1 MRTATSFLF
10 VAGLISLSVMQTACN
25 NDAQSKEPEESNEV
39 TAVPVEASAVSSG
52 DISAFFTGTASLEAE
67 NEAVV
72 VAKAGGI
79 VEQIFV
85 EEGSYVEAGTPL
97 AKLDDERLLLDLA
110 RDKSMLQKAERELA
124 RQKEF
129 FDKQLISTEEYER
142 FRTDF
147 ETQKAAHDL
156 AELNVAYTTVRA
168 PISGVISMR
177 HIKVG
182 NMVQTNQE
190 TFNITDFTPLLAVL
204 HVPEREL
211 NKLKVGQAA
220 TLAVDAMPGEAF
232 EGRIKRISPVVDRA
246 TGTFKVT
253 VEIRRHGNKL
263 KPGMFGRINIVYD
276 TRRDV
281 LLVPKEAVVVED
293 DNANIFLV
301 SDSLALRTPVT
312 TGYSDDRFIQIVSG
326 ASAGD
331 LVITTGQNNLRDS
344 SVVEVINDG
353 VAQVA
358 DNH

>member
-1 MRTATSFLF
+1 MRIITSIFLF
-10 VAGLISLSVMQTACN
+10 SSLLMVSIVQTGCN
-25 NDAQSKEPEESNEV
+25 SDAQSKETEEPEEVAS
-39 TAVPVEASAVSSG
+39 VPVEATRVSTG

-85 EEGSYVEAGTPL
+85 EEGSYVERGAAL

-110 RDKSMLQKAERELA
+110 RDRSMLQKAERELS

-142 FRTDF
+142 FRTDY
-147 ETQKAAHDL
+147 ETQKAAYDL
-156 AELNVAYTTVRA
+156 AELSVAYTTVRA

-190 TFNITDFTPLLAVL
+190 TFNITDFSPLLAVL

-211 NKLKVGQAA
+211 NKLKVGQEA
-220 TLAVDAMPGEAF
+220 TLTVDAMPGESF
-232 EGRIKRISPVVDRA
+232 TGRIKRISPVVDRA

-253 VEIRRHGNKL
+253 VEIRAHRNKL
-263 KPGMFGRINIVYD
+263 KPGMFGRVGIVYD
-276 TRRDV
+276 TRNDV
-281 LLVPKEAVVVED
+281 LLIPKEAVVAED
-293 DNANIFLV
+293 DNQNVFLV
-301 SDSLALRTPVT
+301 TDSLALRTPVT
-312 TGYSDDRFIQIVSG
+312 TGYSDERFVEIITG
-326 ASAGD
+326 ARAGD
-331 LVITTGQNNLRDS
+331 LIITTGQNNLRDS
-344 SVVEVINDG
+344 SIVEVINSPG
-353 VAQVA
+353 SPIA
-358 DNH
+358 DNQ